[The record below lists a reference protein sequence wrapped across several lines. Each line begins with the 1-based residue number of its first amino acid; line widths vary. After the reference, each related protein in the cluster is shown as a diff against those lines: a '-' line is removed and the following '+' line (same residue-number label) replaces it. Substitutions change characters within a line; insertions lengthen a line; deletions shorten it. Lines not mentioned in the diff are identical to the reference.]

1 MKKNSQKEKIR
12 KNNRFKHE
20 LKMTCLFN
28 FLRLLEVV
36 GKLGKKSGER
46 AVIPDNF
53 KRRYTCKRC
62 PYDSG
67 VLFYCLTFLTCILF
81 NQPVR
86 S

>member
-1 MKKNSQKEKIR
+1 MKNNSQKEKIR

-28 FLRLLEVV
+28 FLRLLEVDE
-36 GKLGKKSGER
+36 KLGKKVER
-46 AVIPDNF
+46 AVISDDF
-53 KRRYTCKRC
+53 ERRYTCKRC
-62 PYDSG
+62 PFDSG